1 MHWTLLLRT
10 GNLVCS
16 PVWPHCLR
24 GFNFSSHSE
33 VNYRVTRRVVKR
45 LEREKLDSAPLSA
58 LFVKTERKWWSIE
71 WKIWSGQNPHNGG
84 KERSRLAGNQSQKE
98 QGPMMSWKNFER
110 DKTCMSCCVKHYFPL
125 SATTLIMTGQVE
137 VLTWLCAAYLIIVL
151 FVPSC
156 WDWNQ
161 NVRQ

>member
-33 VNYRVTRRVVKR
+33 VNYRVTRRVVKK

-58 LFVKTERKWWSIE
+58 LFVKTERKWWSTE

-84 KERSRLAGNQSQKE
+84 KERSRLAGNRSQKE
-98 QGPMMSWKNFER
+98 KGPMMSWKNFER
-110 DKTCMSCCVKHYFPL
+110 EKTCMSCCVKHYFPPFCNY
-125 SATTLIMTGQVE
+125 THN
-137 VLTWLCAAYLIIVL
+137 
-151 FVPSC
+151 
-156 WDWNQ
+156 DWASRSLNLVMCCILNHSVICSQ
-161 NVRQ
+161 LLGLESEC